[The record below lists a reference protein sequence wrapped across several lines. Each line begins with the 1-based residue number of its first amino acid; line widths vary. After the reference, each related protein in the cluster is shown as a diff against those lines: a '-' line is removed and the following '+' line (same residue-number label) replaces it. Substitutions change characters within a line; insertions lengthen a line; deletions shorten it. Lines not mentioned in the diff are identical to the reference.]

1 MFVYYSSKAIR
12 TNPYF
17 LEGSTN
23 GCEHDTASINLISSV
38 FADVKVN
45 SFLYD
50 TTGANKETTDFVLN
64 FKRLRF
70 FPLARP
76 RYTGE
81 TVFTTSLG
89 CISKFLHKGKSYT
102 KKKAVFLLTAI
113 LLRRIL
119 LYSGLSD
126 MHLIVNRTPQYFQE
140 ILTQIHSPSK
150 SLYKHPFMLK
160 KVVDESSDQIQTFDF
175 KYVSFVNTKPYGY
188 VKWKKKGRL
197 KRKISKRV
205 YSINRVID

>member
-1 MFVYYSSKAIR
+1 MFMHYSNKAIK
-12 TNPYF
+12 TNSYF
-17 LEGSTN
+17 LEGFAN
-23 GCEHDTASINLISSV
+23 GYKDSVVSINLISPV
-38 FADVKVN
+38 FTDAKVN

-50 TTGANKETTDFVLN
+50 TTGANKQTTDFVLN

-76 RYTGE
+76 RYAGE

-102 KKKAVFLLTAI
+102 KKKAVFLLTAT

-160 KVVDESSDQIQTFDF
+160 RVVDESSDQIQTFDF
-175 KYVSFVNTKPYGY
+175 KYVSFINTKPYGY
-188 VKWKKKGRL
+188 VK
-197 KRKISKRV
+197 
-205 YSINRVID
+205 